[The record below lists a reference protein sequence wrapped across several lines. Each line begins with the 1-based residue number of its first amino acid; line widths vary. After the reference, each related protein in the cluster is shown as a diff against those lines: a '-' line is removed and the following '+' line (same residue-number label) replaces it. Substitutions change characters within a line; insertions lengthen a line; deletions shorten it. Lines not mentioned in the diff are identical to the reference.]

1 MKNIV
6 LLGFMGSGKSCVG
19 QILAERLD
27 RQFIDL
33 DALVEQ
39 AVGMSIADYF
49 AQFGEPAFRDR
60 ESAAVEA
67 VAAQSGA
74 VVSTGGG
81 VVLRQQNID
90 RLKRNGI
97 LFCLSAC
104 ETTIVERTAG
114 DRLRPLLNRPDRLQA
129 IRRLLAERQPLY
141 RQADHWIETDGR
153 TAVEVAAAILRILD
167 GEAVRQFGAV
177 NIAGGKPAR

>member
-19 QILAERLD
+19 QILAERLG
-27 RQFIDL
+27 RRFIDV

-39 AVGMSIADYF
+39 AIGMSIAEYF
-49 AQFGEPAFRDR
+49 SRYGEAAFRDR
-60 ESAAVEA
+60 ESAAVET
-67 VAAQSGA
+67 VSAQSGA
-74 VVSTGGG
+74 VISTGGG

-90 RLKRNGI
+90 RLKTNGI
-97 LFCLSAC
+97 LFCLAAC

-129 IRRLLAERQPLY
+129 IRQLLAERQPLY

-153 TAVEVAAAILRILD
+153 TAAEVAARILQVLD
-167 GEAVRQFGAV
+167 GEACLHGNDPGQSGQS
-177 NIAGGKPAR
+177 